1 MFTTPLFNAPIATA
15 ATAAVSI
22 SQPSESDI
30 RGIFAALQN
39 DSMMSAEQKKV
50 VMAAITEK
58 IGAVSIIT
66 ALISPTVASSPS
78 TPAISSTTTI
88 QEDSESLVEEEQEEQ
103 EEEQEEH
110 EEQRAAEGS
119 LEEVDEV
126 LNIKS
131 AKQFPALPKARR
143 APSPI
148 RDPIREAR
156 ANEVSPPVHF
166 QEEECAHH
174 SHEDHEEDESREVEF
189 KNEPEP
195 CYHFFKY
202 GILSANK
209 GTKLNGYGC
218 RYGTDCAKSH
228 GHVTRLGRSISAR
241 TQAQIE
247 NGSIVCFRCE
257 GPHHVD
263 DCHCEHC
270 GSERHIS
277 IKCARCYNCGERG
290 HMIRECPESPRES
303 ESPRERGVRVVYGT
317 PRNWKY

>member
-1 MFTTPLFNAPIATA
+1 MFTTPLFNAPITA
-15 ATAAVSI
+15 APAAPI
-22 SQPSESDI
+22 SHPSESDI
-30 RGIFAALQN
+30 RGIFSALQSAN
-39 DSMMSAEQKKV
+39 LSAEQKKV

-66 ALISPTVASSPS
+66 ALISSPANS
-78 TPAISSTTTI
+78 TPTTPTTPATGGADA
-88 QEDSESLVEEEQEEQ
+88 QEDSESLVEEEQHEEQ
-103 EEEQEEH
+103 EENTG
-110 EEQRAAEGS
+110 AVEGS

-126 LNIKS
+126 LNIGS
-131 AKQFPALPKARR
+131 AKQFPALPKATRR
-143 APSPI
+143 AQSPI

-156 ANEVSPPVHF
+156 AMAVPPAQIHDEDI
-166 QEEECAHH
+166 EEECSHH
-174 SHEDHEEDESREVEF
+174 SDDSHSREVEF
-189 KNEPEP
+189 KNEPEE

-202 GILSANK
+202 GILEDNK
-209 GTKLNGYGC
+209 GTKLDGRGC
-218 RYGTDCAKSH
+218 RYGKDCAKSH

-277 IKCARCYNCGERG
+277 VKCARCYNCGERG
-290 HMIRECPESPRES
+290 HMKRECPESPRES
-303 ESPRERGVRVVYGT
+303 DSPRERGVRVVYGT
-317 PRNWKY
+317 PTNWKY